1 MPNVLIYVGG
11 VLSGICLMV
20 TVKRCA
26 DCAATNA
33 RKAAYRECDERQRMR
48 TDAFNRGYERAR
60 QDYRN
65 MSEVERFADTF
76 NGRKLKMQMR
86 EVQ

>member
-1 MPNVLIYVGG
+1 MPDVLIYVGG
-11 VLSGICLMV
+11 VLTGTALMV
-20 TVKRCA
+20 TVKKCA
-26 DCAATNA
+26 ERAAITA
-33 RKAAYRECDERQRMR
+33 RKAAYRECDERQRLR

>member
-1 MPNVLIYVGG
+1 MPDVLIYVGG
-11 VLSGICLMV
+11 VLTGMALMV
-20 TVKRCA
+20 TVKKCA

-33 RKAAYRECDERQRMR
+33 RKAAYRECDERQRLR

-76 NGRKLKMQMR
+76 KGRKVKLQVR
-86 EVQ
+86 EAQ